1 VYPFSE
7 GYLDELGDLAKC
19 KLTCITNTTAD
30 RKVRG
35 LRPDAYQQIL
45 HLADSTEQDNL
56 IRHTD
61 SLLSVVEE
69 QFPFKSGRDFG
80 MTMICFGS
88 S

>member
-1 VYPFSE
+1 MYLFS
-7 GYLDELGDLAKC
+7 GAYLDELGDLAKC

-35 LRPDAYQQIL
+35 LCPDAYQQIL
-45 HLADSTEQDNL
+45 HLADSQDYL